1 MLIKSCDIFYF
12 LGRMQLNQVI
22 LQCHC
27 NHDLKN
33 MHSMLFLKTQ
43 CPACSRNDPYP
54 HHERDLPHATPP
66 PSSSILSLWLFQESS
81 SPHTYPPPKLIKK
94 KTVHTPT
101 PEGMCPML
109 PVPDVFEFSRIA
121 PVPKYTPSCCLDSY

>member
-1 MLIKSCDIFYF
+1 MLIKSCHIFNS

-33 MHSMLFLKTQ
+33 MHSMLFLKP
-43 CPACSRNDPYP
+43 PAWSRKYP
-54 HHERDLPHATPP
+54 SPPPAMEGICHMPPLP
-66 PSSSILSLWLFQESS
+66 PSSSVLSFRIFQESS
-81 SPHTYPPPKLIKK
+81 GPHTYPPPKLIKK

-109 PVPDVFEFSRIA
+109 PLPYHFEFSRIA
-121 PVPKYTPSCCLDSY
+121 PVTKHTPSCCPERY